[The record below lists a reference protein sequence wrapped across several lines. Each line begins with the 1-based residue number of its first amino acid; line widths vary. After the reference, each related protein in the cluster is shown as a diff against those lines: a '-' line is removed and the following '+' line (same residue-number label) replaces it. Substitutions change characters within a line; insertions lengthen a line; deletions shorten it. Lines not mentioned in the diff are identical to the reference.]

1 MITQTVTLEACE
13 IFALFRPE
21 SFSRQYNKIDNLEIK
36 KRGRKNEKFVF
47 VCLFVCFFNVD
58 LNAFDSDTDRNRN
71 PNRVTPVPNFL
82 YR

>member
-36 KRGRKNEKFVF
+36 KGKKERKVCF
-47 VCLFVCFFNVD
+47 CLFVCFFNVD
-58 LNAFDSDTDRNRN
+58 LNAFDSDTDRTRN

>member
-21 SFSRQYNKIDNLEIK
+21 SF
-36 KRGRKNEKFVF
+36 FF
-47 VCLFVCFFNVD
+47 VCLFVFNVD

-82 YR
+82 HR

>member
-13 IFALFRPE
+13 ILALFRPE

-36 KRGRKNEKFVF
+36 KGKKERKVCF
-47 VCLFVCFFNVD
+47 CLFVCFFNVE

>member
-1 MITQTVTLEACE
+1 MTLEACE

-21 SFSRQYNKIDNLEIK
+21 SFSRQYNKIANLEIK
-36 KRGRKNEKFVF
+36 KGKKERK
-47 VCLFVCFFNVD
+47 VCFCSFFFFNVD

-82 YR
+82 YH